1 MTKQL
6 ERLNIK
12 PEYSLVPIPKSGH
25 RSINKIV
32 RYQNKICYCV
42 YLYQNI
48 YKTRTFKKLTG
59 ALCCKFVRILK
70 YLKNTKQIWMMYQ
83 NMSNFIYFNNI
94 TNI

>member
-12 PEYSLVPIPKSGH
+12 PEYSLVPMPKSGH

-48 YKTRTFKKLTG
+48 YKTRTFKKLTD
-59 ALCCKFVRILK
+59 AICCKFIRILK
-70 YLKNTKQIWMMYQ
+70 YKAKINHHH
-83 NMSNFIYFNNI
+83 
-94 TNI
+94 